1 MVKMFSAQLDNEID
15 YNHDLFITRD
25 SDNMFHLTVENQFLD
40 RVKTRQEAEA
50 VASAWAIENDC
61 LIDGVKAW
69 FISKTGYSVRIP
81 LSKKKVKAEL
91 LTNTCFS
98 EYCDILS
105 EGDVP
110 LYLEKGLWRIVHSK

>member
-61 LIDGVKAW
+61 LVDGLKAW
-69 FISKTGYSVRIP
+69 FISKTGYPVRIP

-91 LTNTCFS
+91 LINTCFS

-105 EGDVP
+105 EEDVP